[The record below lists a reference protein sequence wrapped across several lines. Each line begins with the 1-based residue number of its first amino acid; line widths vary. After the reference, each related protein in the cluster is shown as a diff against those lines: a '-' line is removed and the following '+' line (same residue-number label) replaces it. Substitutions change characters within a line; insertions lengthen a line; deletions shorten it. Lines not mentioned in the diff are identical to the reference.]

1 MRIALLGYGKM
12 GKMIERI
19 AIERGHEIVLIVDEN
34 NRAACT
40 DEQLKQADVAIEFT
54 MPAVAVENYKWC
66 FDNGVP
72 VVSGTTGWLE
82 RWDEVVA
89 CCREQ
94 QGGFFYAS
102 NFSIG
107 VNIFFQLNKYLA
119 KMMNGFN
126 DYKVFI
132 EETHHIHKLDAP
144 SGTAITIAEGILGN
158 HDGYRSWQLNEGRQM
173 PADVLPVT
181 ARRIGEV
188 PGIHAVTYKSEVDE
202 IEIRHSA
209 VSLLVA
215 DFRCIKKIYESGL
228 IEYEEEWYKNQTTSQ
243 LKGAAYTA
251 QREQALMQGLDA
263 RRLPHSRSLSSL
275 SRPQPLPGLTT
286 LQGLDDEFEDELEL

>member
-19 AIERGHEIVLIVDEN
+19 AIERWHEIVLIVDEN

-126 DYKVFI
+126 DYKVLSKKRI
-132 EETHHIHKLDAP
+132 IY
-144 SGTAITIAEGILGN
+144 IN
-158 HDGYRSWQLNEGRQM
+158 WM
-173 PADVLPVT
+173 PLALSDYN
-181 ARRIGEV
+181 RR
-188 PGIHAVTYKSEVDE
+188 
-202 IEIRHSA
+202 RN
-209 VSLLVA
+209 
-215 DFRCIKKIYESGL
+215 FR
-228 IEYEEEWYKNQTTSQ
+228 
-243 LKGAAYTA
+243 
-251 QREQALMQGLDA
+251 
-263 RRLPHSRSLSSL
+263 
-275 SRPQPLPGLTT
+275 
-286 LQGLDDEFEDELEL
+286 

>member
-19 AIERGHEIVLIVDEN
+19 ARERGHEIVLIVDEN
-34 NRAACT
+34 NRANVT
-40 DEQLKQADVAIEFT
+40 SDQLKKAEVAIEFT
-54 MPAVAVENYKWC
+54 MPAVAVANYKWC

-82 RWDEVVA
+82 QWDEVMTY
-89 CCREQ
+89 CQEKK
-94 QGGFFYAS
+94 GGFFYAS

-119 KMMNGFN
+119 RMMNGFN
-126 DYKVFI
+126 EYKVFI

-158 HDGYRSWQLNEGRQM
+158 HDGYHSWQLDQGKQLPEG
-173 PADVLPVT
+173 VLPV
-181 ARRIGEV
+181 AAKRIGEV
-188 PGIHAVTYKSEVDE
+188 PGIHAVTYKSEADE

-209 VSLLVA
+209 VSREGFARGALLA
-215 DFRCIKKIYESGL
+215 AEF
-228 IEYEEEWYKNQTTSQ
+228 
-243 LKGAAYTA
+243 LKGKTGVFGM
-251 QREQALMQGLDA
+251 EDML
-263 RRLPHSRSLSSL
+263 SL
-275 SRPQPLPGLTT
+275 
-286 LQGLDDEFEDELEL
+286 EKK

>member
-107 VNIFFQLNKYLA
+107 VNIFL
-119 KMMNGFN
+119 
-126 DYKVFI
+126 
-132 EETHHIHKLDAP
+132 
-144 SGTAITIAEGILGN
+144 
-158 HDGYRSWQLNEGRQM
+158 
-173 PADVLPVT
+173 
-181 ARRIGEV
+181 
-188 PGIHAVTYKSEVDE
+188 
-202 IEIRHSA
+202 SA
-209 VSLLVA
+209 
-215 DFRCIKKIYESGL
+215 
-228 IEYEEEWYKNQTTSQ
+228 Q
-243 LKGAAYTA
+243 
-251 QREQALMQGLDA
+251 
-263 RRLPHSRSLSSL
+263 
-275 SRPQPLPGLTT
+275 
-286 LQGLDDEFEDELEL
+286 

>member
-1 MRIALLGYGKM
+1 MRIALLGYGRM

-19 AIERGHEIVLIVDEN
+19 AIARGHEIVLIVDEN
-34 NRAACT
+34 NRAEITAK
-40 DEQLKQADVAIEFT
+40 QLRQAEVAIEFT
-54 MPAVAVENYKWC
+54 MPAVAVENYRWC

-82 RWDEVVA
+82 KWEEVTA
-89 CCREQ
+89 YCKERK
-94 QGGFFYAS
+94 GGFFYAS

-107 VNIFFQLNKYLA
+107 VNIFFQLNKCLA
-119 KMMNGFN
+119 RMMNGFN

-158 HDGYRSWQLNEGRQM
+158 HSGYNTWQLNHGEKMPEG
-173 PADVLPVT
+173 VLPVT
-181 ARRIGEV
+181 AKRIGEV

-209 VSLLVA
+209 LSREGFAQGAVLA
-215 DFRCIKKIYESGL
+215 AEF
-228 IEYEEEWYKNQTTSQ
+228 
-243 LKGAAYTA
+243 LKGKTGI
-251 QREQALMQGLDA
+251 LGM
-263 RRLPHSRSLSSL
+263 
-275 SRPQPLPGLTT
+275 
-286 LQGLDDEFEDELEL
+286 EDMLKL

>member
-119 KMMNGFN
+119 VILQSTVASQPQFLLIRRFL
-126 DYKVFI
+126 DRCPDQFI
-132 EETHHIHKLDAP
+132 AFRIKID
-144 SGTAITIAEGILGN
+144 ITN
-158 HDGYRSWQLNEGRQM
+158 CM
-173 PADVLPVT
+173 PAKHIRNDPVSGRFPEFFVL
-181 ARRIGEV
+181 ASCKQIFLL
-188 PGIHAVTYKSEVDE
+188 I
-202 IEIRHSA
+202 
-209 VSLLVA
+209 SL
-215 DFRCIKKIYESGL
+215 
-228 IEYEEEWYKNQTTSQ
+228 EYF
-243 LKGAAYTA
+243 LC
-251 QREQALMQGLDA
+251 LFHI
-263 RRLPHSRSLSSL
+263 LPFLH
-275 SRPQPLPGLTT
+275 
-286 LQGLDDEFEDELEL
+286 

>member
-82 RWDEVVA
+82 RWD
-89 CCREQ
+89 
-94 QGGFFYAS
+94 
-102 NFSIG
+102 G

-209 VSLLVA
+209 VSREGFARGAVLA
-215 DFRCIKKIYESGL
+215 AEF
-228 IEYEEEWYKNQTTSQ
+228 
-243 LKGAAYTA
+243 LKGKNGV
-251 QREQALMQGLDA
+251 LGM
-263 RRLPHSRSLSSL
+263 
-275 SRPQPLPGLTT
+275 
-286 LQGLDDEFEDELEL
+286 EDMLKF